1 MATPPVIKDPARK
14 VGALA
19 LFREGPFRLIFAI
32 KFSSNTANQMLGVV
46 VGWQVYDLTGS
57 AFDLGMI
64 GLVQFLPPL
73 ALTLYAG
80 QVADRYDRRIVL
92 RFCYAV
98 QIFMPIGLL
107 VLTNVESPPLIAFYA
122 LLLIGALSRTFEGP
136 TLQALLPS
144 MVGRDALAQ
153 AIALSTSAQKMSSL
167 LGPSLGGLIYIIG
180 PSVDYAVCMVLI
192 AIAAVASFMLPAPQF
207 SERDP
212 RNRDWGTVFSGLR
225 MIRDNPILLG
235 LMTLDLLAVFFGGV
249 VALLPIFA
257 KDILGIGPVGLG
269 LLRSSPAVGALLMA
283 VVMAR
288 FPVKRAAGRMIFAGV
303 AVYGVATII
312 FGLSSSVVLSVVCML
327 ALGAGDMLSQVLRQT
342 IIQIRIPD
350 EMRGRVAAVSSL
362 SVNVGG
368 QLGMFESGVTAAW
381 FGAVGSVLFGGVA
394 VLAIVVIWMWRFP
407 TLRDIETPEEGQPPA
422 PSSGK
427 GTG

>member
-1 MATPPVIKDPARK
+1 
-14 VGALA
+14 
-19 LFREGPFRLIFAI
+19 
-32 KFSSNTANQMLGVV
+32 
-46 VGWQVYDLTGS
+46 
-57 AFDLGMI
+57 
-64 GLVQFLPPL
+64 
-73 ALTLYAG
+73 
-80 QVADRYDRRIVL
+80 
-92 RFCYAV
+92 
-98 QIFMPIGLL
+98 
-107 VLTNVESPPLIAFYA
+107 
-122 LLLIGALSRTFEGP
+122 
-136 TLQALLPS
+136 
-144 MVGRDALAQ
+144 
-153 AIALSTSAQKMSSL
+153 
-167 LGPSLGGLIYIIG
+167 
-180 PSVDYAVCMVLI
+180 
-192 AIAAVASFMLPAPQF
+192 
-207 SERDP
+207 
-212 RNRDWGTVFSGLR
+212 

-427 GTG
+427 ETG

>member
-1 MATPPVIKDPARK
+1 MATPPASQTPAKKD
-14 VGALA
+14 GALS

-32 KFSSNTANQMLGVV
+32 RFSSNTANQMLGVV
-46 VGWQVYDLTGS
+46 VGWQVYELTGS

-92 RFCYAV
+92 RFCFAV
-98 QIFMPIGLL
+98 QIFMPMGFLI
-107 VLTNVESPPLIAFYA
+107 LTNVENPPLIAFYA
-122 LLLIGALSRTFEGP
+122 LLLIGAFSRTFEGP

-144 MVGRDALAQ
+144 MVGRDKLAQ

-180 PSVDYAVCMVLI
+180 PSVDYAVCLALI
-192 AIAAVASFMLPAPQF
+192 AIAAVASFLLPAPQF

-212 RNRDWGTVFSGLR
+212 KNRDWGTVFAGLR

-269 LLRSSPAVGALLMA
+269 LLRSAPAVGALLMA
-283 VVMAR
+283 VVMAHY
-288 FPVKRAAGRMIFAGV
+288 PVKRAAGRLVFAGV

-312 FGLSSSVVLSVVCML
+312 FGLSSNVALSVTCML
-327 ALGAGDMLSQVLRQT
+327 VLGAGDMLSQVLRQT

-350 EMRGRVAAVSSL
+350 DMRGRVAAVSSL
-362 SVNVGG
+362 SVNIGG

-394 VLAIVVIWMWRFP
+394 VLAIVGIWMWRFP
-407 TLRDIETPEEGQPPA
+407 TLRNIETPEEGQPPL
-422 PSSGK
+422 PGGGK
-427 GTG
+427 GSG

>member
-1 MATPPVIKDPARK
+1 
-14 VGALA
+14 
-19 LFREGPFRLIFAI
+19 
-32 KFSSNTANQMLGVV
+32 
-46 VGWQVYDLTGS
+46 
-57 AFDLGMI
+57 
-64 GLVQFLPPL
+64 
-73 ALTLYAG
+73 
-80 QVADRYDRRIVL
+80 
-92 RFCYAV
+92 
-98 QIFMPIGLL
+98 MPIGLL

-192 AIAAVASFMLPAPQF
+192 AIAAVASLMLPAPQF

-427 GTG
+427 ETG

>member
-1 MATPPVIKDPARK
+1 
-14 VGALA
+14 
-19 LFREGPFRLIFAI
+19 
-32 KFSSNTANQMLGVV
+32 
-46 VGWQVYDLTGS
+46 
-57 AFDLGMI
+57 
-64 GLVQFLPPL
+64 
-73 ALTLYAG
+73 
-80 QVADRYDRRIVL
+80 
-92 RFCYAV
+92 
-98 QIFMPIGLL
+98 
-107 VLTNVESPPLIAFYA
+107 
-122 LLLIGALSRTFEGP
+122 
-136 TLQALLPS
+136 
-144 MVGRDALAQ
+144 
-153 AIALSTSAQKMSSL
+153 
-167 LGPSLGGLIYIIG
+167 
-180 PSVDYAVCMVLI
+180 
-192 AIAAVASFMLPAPQF
+192 
-207 SERDP
+207 
-212 RNRDWGTVFSGLR
+212 
-225 MIRDNPILLG
+225 
-235 LMTLDLLAVFFGGV
+235 
-249 VALLPIFA
+249 
-257 KDILGIGPVGLG
+257 
-269 LLRSSPAVGALLMA
+269 
-283 VVMAR
+283 MAR

-427 GTG
+427 ETG